1 MKYCTF
7 YVDNLYLG
15 IEVTQVVEVIRYQEM
30 TRVPLAPDVVRGMI
44 NLRGQILCAI
54 DMRRRLSLDHRT
66 EADRLP
72 DNVVIQ
78 TGDGPLSLLV
88 DAVGDVVEVDEGDVE
103 PTPYSLKP
111 AYRELIHGV
120 YKTRDDLMLL
130 LDAGRVV

>member
-7 YVDNLYLG
+7 YVDDLYLG
-15 IEVTQVVEVIRYQEM
+15 IEVTEVVEVIRYQEM
-30 TRVPLAPDVVRGMI
+30 TRVPLAPEVVRGMI

-54 DMRRRLSLDHRT
+54 DLRRRLELAERT
-66 EADRLP
+66 EEDRLP

-88 DAVGDVVEVDEGDVE
+88 DAVGDVVEVDADEVE

-111 AYRELIHGV
+111 AHRDIIHGV

-130 LDAGRVV
+130 LDAGRVA